1 MKRFIP
7 VGPVLIVLAGGM
19 VQVARGADPNLM
31 GWWKLDGLSSGA
43 VPDSSGW
50 DRHGVAYGQPSWVP
64 GCAGLAIQLDGADD
78 YVDTDYREDLS
89 QWTVTAWV
97 TSPRAPMQADVGG
110 PVHREANYQFNWDH
124 DDSRFRGTAALRIGD
139 TWYPASFGTL
149 SANQWYHLAAT
160 FDGASLNAYV
170 DGDLVTANAQAQGV
184 PSPEPATLKI
194 GRHAGGPWFFAGS
207 VDDVRVYDRALSQEE
222 IEDIVL
228 YDPLLAQDPQPSHRG
243 AIDIHDVNDL
253 SWSAGEGA
261 AMHDV
266 YLGTDANAV
275 EVADVNSPVHWGR
288 QSETTFPV
296 AALVDAPGR
305 HFWRIDE
312 VQADGVTILKGVV
325 WTFTVSGSVVIDDFQ
340 DYTDEEG
347 SRIQDTWIDGAANN
361 TGSQVGL
368 RIGASTRR
376 GNPTG
381 GNRSMSMVYDNAGAP
396 FQSEVSRVF
405 WPPQD
410 WTACMADAL
419 SLLVRGDI
427 VTFQEYPPGLFTMT
441 AAGDDIWSNNDQFR
455 YAFKRLDGNGSIA
468 VKVVSVGYTHEWAKC
483 GVMIRESLARD
494 SAHAAMYVTPDGRRA
509 FQTRPTNGTGVCLTA
524 HSPVGSIST
533 PYWIKLE
540 RRDDEFTAYHSA
552 DGVNWIRQPDN
563 EEVTSYQTSNP
574 TTIYM
579 PTTIHIGLVL
589 CSHTNGAVATAVF
602 SDIETTGYVSG
613 QWQTAEIGYDH
624 PGNSPDDLYV
634 VVEDA
639 NGVSATVVNPD
650 PRAVN
655 TTEWTPW
662 RIPLTDFTG
671 VDLGRVGKMSIG
683 VGRVTRQSYLA
694 GDGRI
699 EIDDVMLWK
708 P

>member
-1 MKRFIP
+1 
-7 VGPVLIVLAGGM
+7 
-19 VQVARGADPNLM
+19 
-31 GWWKLDGLSSGA
+31 
-43 VPDSSGW
+43 
-50 DRHGVAYGQPSWVP
+50 
-64 GCAGLAIQLDGADD
+64 
-78 YVDTDYREDLS
+78 
-89 QWTVTAWV
+89 
-97 TSPRAPMQADVGG
+97 
-110 PVHREANYQFNWDH
+110 
-124 DDSRFRGTAALRIGD
+124 
-139 TWYPASFGTL
+139 
-149 SANQWYHLAAT
+149 
-160 FDGASLNAYV
+160 
-170 DGDLVTANAQAQGV
+170 
-184 PSPEPATLKI
+184 
-194 GRHAGGPWFFAGS
+194 
-207 VDDVRVYDRALSQEE
+207 
-222 IEDIVL
+222 
-228 YDPLLAQDPQPSHRG
+228 
-243 AIDIHDVNDL
+243 
-253 SWSAGEGA
+253 
-261 AMHDV
+261 
-266 YLGTDANAV
+266 
-275 EVADVNSPVHWGR
+275 
-288 QSETTFPV
+288 
-296 AALVDAPGR
+296 
-305 HFWRIDE
+305 
-312 VQADGVTILKGVV
+312 
-325 WTFTVSGSVVIDDFQ
+325 
-340 DYTDEEG
+340 
-347 SRIQDTWIDGAANN
+347 
-361 TGSQVGL
+361 
-368 RIGASTRR
+368 
-376 GNPTG
+376 
-381 GNRSMSMVYDNAGAP
+381 
-396 FQSEVSRVF
+396 
-405 WPPQD
+405 
-410 WTACMADAL
+410 MADAL

-509 FQTRPTNGTGVCLTA
+509 FQTRPTNGTGACLTA

-662 RIPLTDFTG
+662 RIPLTDFAG

-683 VGRVTRQSYLA
+683 VGRVTRQSYPA